1 MLVQLGILVTLLSL
15 LAFGGANATVPEL
28 HRQVVDVMGAMS
40 DADFT
45 NLFALAQTAPG
56 PNVLILPLVG
66 WRLAGAAGLAVAT
79 LATVLPTSGLA
90 LVTGRILSRAGDSR
104 FLKALRAGLVPLAIG
119 LILASGFVLARAAD
133 RDALSIAITLL
144 GALAL
149 VFTRVNPIWV
159 MAAAAAAGVAGRLIS
174 P

>member
-1 MLVQLGILVTLLSL
+1 MLTHLAILATLLSL
-15 LAFGGANATVPEL
+15 LAFGGANAIVPEL

-40 DADFT
+40 DAEFT

-79 LATVLPTSGLA
+79 AATVVPTSALA
-90 LVTGRILSRAGDSR
+90 LVTGRILSRAEDSR
-104 FLKALRAGLVPLAIG
+104 LLKAVRAGLVPLAIG

-133 RDALSIAITLL
+133 GDALTIAITLL
-144 GALAL
+144 TAVAL
-149 VFTRVNPIWV
+149 VFTRINPIWL
-159 MAAAAAAGVAGRLIS
+159 MAAAAGAGTAARVIS

>member
-1 MLVQLGILVTLLSL
+1 MLVHLAILITLLSL
-15 LAFGGANATVPEL
+15 VAFGGANAIIPEL

-45 NLFALAQTAPG
+45 KLFALAQTAPG

-66 WRLAGAAGLAVAT
+66 CRLAGAAGLAVAAAGT
-79 LATVLPTSGLA
+79 LVPTSALA
-90 LVTGRILSRAGDSR
+90 LLTARILSRAGESR
-104 FLKALRAGLVPLAIG
+104 VLNALRAGLVPLAIG

-133 RDALSIAITLL
+133 RDALSVAITVL

-149 VFTRVNPIWV
+149 VLSRINPICL
-159 MAAAAAAGVAGRLIS
+159 MTAAASAGLAGRLIS

>member
-1 MLVQLGILVTLLSL
+1 MLVHLAILITLLSL
-15 LAFGGANATVPEL
+15 VAFGGANAIIPEL

-45 NLFALAQTAPG
+45 KLFALAQTAPG

-79 LATVLPTSGLA
+79 AATLVPTSALA
-90 LVTGRILSRAGDSR
+90 LLTARILSRAGESR
-104 FLKALRAGLVPLAIG
+104 FLNALRAGLVPLAIG

-133 RDALSIAITLL
+133 RDALSVAITVL

-149 VFTRVNPIWV
+149 VLSRINPIWL
-159 MAAAAAAGVAGRLIS
+159 MAAAASAGLAGRLIS

>member
-15 LAFGGANATVPEL
+15 LAFGGANAIVPEL
-28 HRQVVDVMGAMS
+28 HRQLVDVMRAMS

-66 WRLAGAAGLAVAT
+66 WRLAGAAGLAVAS
-79 LATVLPTSGLA
+79 LATVLPTSALA

-133 RDALSIAITLL
+133 RGAPSIAITVL

-159 MAAAAAAGVAGRLIS
+159 MAAAAATGVAGRLIS

>member
-15 LAFGGANATVPEL
+15 LAFGGANAIVPEL

-45 NLFALAQTAPG
+45 NLFALAQAAPG

-79 LATVLPTSGLA
+79 LATVLPTSTLT

-133 RDALSIAITLL
+133 RDAQSIAITLL

>member
-1 MLVQLGILVTLLSL
+1 MLVHLAILITLLSL
-15 LAFGGANATVPEL
+15 VAFGGANAIIPEL

-45 NLFALAQTAPG
+45 KLFALAQTAPG

-79 LATVLPTSGLA
+79 AATLVPTSALA
-90 LVTGRILSRAGDSR
+90 LLTARILSRAGESR
-104 FLKALRAGLVPLAIG
+104 FLNALRAGLVPLAIG
-119 LILASGFVLARAAD
+119 LISASGFVLARAAD
-133 RDALSIAITLL
+133 RDALSVAITVL

-149 VFTRVNPIWV
+149 VLSRINPIWL
-159 MAAAAAAGVAGRLIS
+159 MAAAASAGLAGRLIS

>member
-1 MLVQLGILVTLLSL
+1 MLVHLAILITLLSL
-15 LAFGGANATVPEL
+15 LAFGGANAIVPEL
-28 HRQVVDVMGAMS
+28 QRQVVDVMGAMS

-79 LATVLPTSGLA
+79 AATVVPTSALA
-90 LVTGRILSRAGDSR
+90 LLTGRMLSRAGESR
-104 FLKALRAGLVPLAIG
+104 LLKAVRAGLVPLAIG

-133 RDALSIAITLL
+133 RDALSVAITVL
-144 GALAL
+144 GAFAL
-149 VFTRVNPIWV
+149 VLSRINPIWL